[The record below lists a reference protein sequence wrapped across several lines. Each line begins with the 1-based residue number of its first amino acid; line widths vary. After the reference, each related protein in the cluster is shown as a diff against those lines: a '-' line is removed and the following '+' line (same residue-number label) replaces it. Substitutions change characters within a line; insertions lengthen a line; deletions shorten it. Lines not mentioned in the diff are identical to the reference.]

1 MNKYLLATIAVGLF
15 GTAVSMPV
23 YAQDGASK
31 NGRAITVDFSDLNIA
46 DSQDLQS
53 LRSRIDTAV
62 RKVCP
67 ARIEGPVK
75 MYRLCRQASW
85 KDAERQ
91 LAKIKASVMIGELAS
106 NNLSVTIASPTRSR
120 N

>member
-1 MNKYLLATIAVGLF
+1 MNKYLLATIAIGLL
-15 GTAVSMPV
+15 GTSVSMPV
-23 YAQDGASK
+23 YAQDGARK
-31 NGRAITVDFSDLNIA
+31 NGRTVTVDFSDLDVA

-85 KDAERQ
+85 EDAERQ
-91 LAKIKASVMIGELAS
+91 LAEIKASVMIGELAS
-106 NNLSVTIASPTRSR
+106 NNLSVTIASPKRSR